1 MYARW
6 ISWSTP
12 TSGASSIP
20 SRLAR
25 QIRGTPHRRPAH
37 RPPHPQMAGGGYPRG
52 WDRDG
57 QRDRDGSSPPRVE
70 LANPGFRFGTS
81 RQILTRQQNRRSL
94 LACAEQHQSREINQ
108 LRQNQC
114 TPRSPSMLVSGQSAE
129 IALPGRHRE
138 LARRPQEE
146 HSPLSVFG
154 TGRWQA

>member
-1 MYARW
+1 MKICPKFALV
-6 ISWSTP
+6 
-12 TSGASSIP
+12 A
-20 SRLAR
+20 
-25 QIRGTPHRRPAH
+25 
-37 RPPHPQMAGGGYPRG
+37 AG
-52 WDRDG
+52 
-57 QRDRDGSSPPRVE
+57 VE
-70 LANPGFRFGTS
+70 LADPGFRLGTS
-81 RQILTRQQNRRSL
+81 RKILTRQQNRCSH
-94 LACAEQHQSREINQ
+94 LARAEQHQSREINQ